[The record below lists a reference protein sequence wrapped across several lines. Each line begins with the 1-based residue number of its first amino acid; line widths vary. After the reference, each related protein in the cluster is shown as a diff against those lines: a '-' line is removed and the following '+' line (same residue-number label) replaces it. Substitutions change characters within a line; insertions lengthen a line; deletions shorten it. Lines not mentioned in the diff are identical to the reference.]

1 MSEPGRCMSDFRSK
15 LTSDLKDAMRARNE
29 VALSTIRMLSA
40 ALKNAEIAAMRPLEE
55 EEEQA
60 TLIAQI
66 KQRRDSIDQFRSAG
80 REDLA
85 TKEEAELAILSAY
98 MPPAPTD
105 EAVAATIREVI
116 AGSGAAGPQDMS
128 RVMRTVLDRYAGL
141 VDGKQVA
148 PLVRQALSA
157 PR

>member
-1 MSEPGRCMSDFRSK
+1 
-15 LTSDLKDAMRARNE
+15 
-29 VALSTIRMLSA
+29 
-40 ALKNAEIAAMRPLEE
+40 MRPLSE

-66 KQRRDSIDQFRSAG
+66 KQRRDSIDQFRSAS

-85 TKEEAELAILSAY
+85 TKEEAELAILAAY

-105 EAVAATIREVI
+105 EAVAATILDVI
-116 AGSGAAGPQDMS
+116 SSSGATGQQDMS
-128 RVMRTVLDRYAGL
+128 RVMRAVLDRYAGL

>member
-1 MSEPGRCMSDFRSK
+1 
-15 LTSDLKDAMRARNE
+15 
-29 VALSTIRMLSA
+29 
-40 ALKNAEIAAMRPLEE
+40 MRPLSDDEV
-55 EEEQA
+55 QA

-66 KQRRDSIDQFRSAG
+66 KQRRDSIEQFRSAS

-85 TKEEAELAILSAY
+85 TREEAELAILSAY
-98 MPPAPTD
+98 MPPPPTD
-105 EAVAATIREVI
+105 EEVAATIREVI
-116 AGSGAAGPQDMS
+116 ISTGATGQQDMS

-148 PLVRQALSA
+148 PLVRQALST